1 MKKTTMTQL
10 IDEIKG
16 MKSLLNNQESRVA
29 ECMTVITDRA
39 TELLETERE
48 QIEEAF
54 IDGCK
59 VGVDFEKSQVQLILC
74 EWPNS
79 EKYYKDTYR

>member
-1 MKKTTMTQL
+1 MKKTALTQL

-48 QIEEAF
+48 QIEEAVEYGF
-54 IDGCK
+54 LDALKPISNQDK
-59 VGVDFEKSQVQLILC
+59 TFQQ
-74 EWPNS
+74 
-79 EKYYKDTYR
+79 YYKDTYE